1 MQEIKELLHFFD
13 SIIHAFDIRETE
25 RNVRFRS
32 KFLRNVILFDELDIH
47 DLLSYYQKNTYRS
60 LETLEKNRKKIL
72 EQMKKMKNQVIKVSN
87 VEEVGEESGV
97 DGVSNVKNERKRR
110 TGAFIHLQ

>member
-25 RNVRFRS
+25 RNVSFRS

-47 DLLSYYQKNTYRS
+47 ALLSYYQKNTYRS
-60 LETLEKNRKKIL
+60 LETLEKNRKKDTRADEKDEKPIY
-72 EQMKKMKNQVIKVSN
+72 KGI
-87 VEEVGEESGV
+87 
-97 DGVSNVKNERKRR
+97 
-110 TGAFIHLQ
+110 